1 MYTVTLLFLQ
11 LLLTIKANKKYH
23 VQRTKISMMFDLD
36 LFLKSDP
43 ITNLIEIN
51 KWFQNLRKVRLF
63 GSSYLKKFAAIFRK
77 HVVKSVINF
86 GKLEPQLGPWPPCIR
101 TSMHAGATDCS
112 RSSHRGSIPTVACYR
127 GAGYWIRC
135 ETYVCFIHAQKE
147 RADGTPMIMGYRC
160 CSTSRSFMGMQK
172 TLRYWP
178 RGKIRCL
185 TRRVV
190 RRGREKGADE
200 FVFVSRLSLS
210 LRSSTLFFYLS
221 NPLSTVADVFSWSN
235 RME

>member
-1 MYTVTLLFLQ
+1 
-11 LLLTIKANKKYH
+11 
-23 VQRTKISMMFDLD
+23 
-36 LFLKSDP
+36 
-43 ITNLIEIN
+43 
-51 KWFQNLRKVRLF
+51 
-63 GSSYLKKFAAIFRK
+63 
-77 HVVKSVINF
+77 
-86 GKLEPQLGPWPPCIR
+86 
-101 TSMHAGATDCS
+101 MHAGATDCS

-147 RADGTPMIMGYRC
+147 RADGTPMIIGYRC

-210 LRSSTLFFYLS
+210 LYTLQPSFSTSRIPFQPWPMYL
-221 NPLSTVADVFSWSN
+221 VGRIEWSN
-235 RME
+235 FSFCFLLPFFFLPSLPPLFLFTRYFFSSVISALFDWRCVR